1 MIIYTAASVRD
12 HSVDADRISGL
23 TWSGHTL
30 WYADAGRGRAVCL
43 DPRTGVP
50 GAELACPGLVTGL
63 TTLGG
68 CLLYATSTTLRLTE
82 PQSGDVLREVAS
94 PRPDTQV
101 CGMEAGKDGI
111 WLGWPDA
118 LELRDA
124 SNLRLLATIP
134 APLGV
139 AGITVTDRYVVHTDL
154 LGEAITVFDLQTG
167 RNVLQIQVDG
177 RPATS
182 LTWDGLRLWYADAGN
197 MRLRALDV
205 PGLST
210 ARG

>member
-12 HSVDADRISGL
+12 HSVDADQLSGL
-23 TWSGHTL
+23 TWSGHAL
-30 WYADAGRGRAVCL
+30 WYADAGRERAVCL
-43 DPRTGVP
+43 DPRTGLP
-50 GAELACPGLVTGL
+50 GAELACPGLVAGL
-63 TTLGG
+63 TNLGG
-68 CLLYATSTTLRLTE
+68 CLLYATATTLRLCE
-82 PQSGDVLREVAS
+82 PQSGDILREVAS
-94 PRPDTQV
+94 HRSGVPVR
-101 CGMEAGKDGI
+101 GMEAGRDGI

-118 LELRDA
+118 LELRHA
-124 SNLRLLATIP
+124 SDLRLLGTVP
-134 APLGV
+134 TPLGV
-139 AGITVTDRYVVHTDL
+139 AGVTVTDRYVAHTDL
-154 LGEAITVFDLQTG
+154 LGEAITVFDLQAG

-210 ARG
+210 ARD